1 MVRFYEYDLLPNLK
15 FKCMETKSITVALT
29 DHHKEIR
36 KMMKEA
42 PKSRNKYLKLK
53 KHLDIH
59 HQLEE
64 DIFLKKVHKIEA
76 IKDDSLESQEEH
88 FVLNLLLLDLADFPM
103 DHERWAVKYKVLEEI
118 IDHHLTEEEEDL
130 FPLAEEKLD
139 KKELNKMGKEFL
151 ELKEK
156 QLQVL

>member
-1 MVRFYEYDLLPNLK
+1 
-15 FKCMETKSITVALT
+15 MESKSITVALT

-42 PKSRNKYLKLK
+42 PKSMANYLKLK

-64 DIFLKKVHKIEA
+64 DIFLNKLHKIEA
-76 IKDDSLESQEEH
+76 IKDDSLESKEEH
-88 FVLNLLLLDLADFPM
+88 FVLNILLLDLADFPM
-103 DHERWAVKYKVLEEI
+103 DHERWKVKYKVLEEI

-130 FPLAEEKLD
+130 FPLAEKKLD
-139 KKELNKMGKEFL
+139 KKVLNKMGDEFL
-151 ELKEK
+151 KMKEK
-156 QLQVL
+156 QLKVL

>member
-1 MVRFYEYDLLPNLK
+1 
-15 FKCMETKSITVALT
+15 MESKSITIALT

-42 PKSRNKYLKLK
+42 TESRENYLKLK

-64 DIFLKKVHKIEA
+64 DIFLNKLNQFEA
-76 IKDDSLESQEEH
+76 IRDESLESREEH
-88 FVLNLLLLDLADFPM
+88 FVLNILLLDLADFPM
-103 DHERWAVKYKVLEEI
+103 DHERWEVKYKVLKEI

-130 FPLAEEKLD
+130 FPQAA
-139 KKELNKMGKEFL
+139 KELDEKELRRMGKEFI